1 VIQARF
7 AIVQVLL
14 AAPDNFFVLAH
25 SEEYMDDLTIHID
38 KKKILSSGIPT
49 IGKFLQKLH
58 VYNSTADVVNGT
70 KLYEEMTVVDDYFLR
85 IREVVLRKKQPRKLF
100 VQPNTR
106 VEGGEVVLKD
116 YEASYRGIIESW
128 AERGV

>member
-1 VIQARF
+1 
-7 AIVQVLL
+7 
-14 AAPDNFFVLAH
+14 
-25 SEEYMDDLTIHID
+25 MDDLTIRID

-58 VYNSTADVVNGT
+58 IYKSTADVVNGT
-70 KLYEEMTVVDDYFLR
+70 KLYEEMTAVDDYVLR

-100 VQPNTR
+100 VQPNTM
-106 VEGGEVVLKD
+106 VEGGEAVLKD